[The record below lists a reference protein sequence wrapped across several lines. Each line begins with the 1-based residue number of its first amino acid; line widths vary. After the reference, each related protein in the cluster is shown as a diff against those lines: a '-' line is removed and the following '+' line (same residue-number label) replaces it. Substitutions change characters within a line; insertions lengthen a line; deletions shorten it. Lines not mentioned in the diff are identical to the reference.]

1 MAELIYYFKKNHK
14 VYKNKISYLKMI
26 QMLEMDKL
34 KDKKGQ
40 SYTKGHTYQLQW
52 MQDFMLNNKDLGV
65 FKCNVFV
72 DGQLIF

>member
-1 MAELIYYFKKNHK
+1 MTELIYYFKKNHK
-14 VYKNKISYLKMI
+14 VYKNKIPYLKMV

-72 DGQLIF
+72 DGQLIL